1 MESLIVAWPRT
12 RYLYPVRDAF
22 DPFRPGRSVQPRPV
36 APPAEQ
42 ALTPEPGAEQRTEA
56 RASGHELVLVKWSDS
71 GGRSRVERGRITD
84 RSKKGLGLLTASPIP
99 VGTLV
104 SVTGGTSIG
113 GIVKNCG
120 EGHGGYTIGLLRL
133 PPERRVSERRL
144 VQGTATLIW
153 HESEGVERT
162 ASAPVLNA
170 TPSGLQVQTSVA
182 MPVPALVRI
191 IGPGVERVAET
202 CYQERNG
209 DRFLVGLRFL
219 KDNADET
226 SSTAE

>member
-1 MESLIVAWPRT
+1 M
-12 RYLYPVRDAF
+12 RDAF
-22 DPFRPGRSVQPRPV
+22 DPFRTSRSVQSRP
-36 APPAEQ
+36 ASPPAEQ
-42 ALTPEPGAEQRTEA
+42 APAPEPVAERRTEA

-71 GGRSRVERGRITD
+71 GGRSRAERARIID

-99 VGTLV
+99 VRTLV
-104 SVTGGTSIG
+104 SVTGGTSVRG
-113 GIVKNCG
+113 VVQNCSK
-120 EGHGGYTIGLLRL
+120 GHGGYTIGLLRL

-153 HESEGVERT
+153 HESGGAERT

-170 TPSGLQVQTSVA
+170 TPSGLQVQTSFA

-226 SSTAE
+226 SSTTEQSTA